1 MLSLFL
7 SQSFPGGWPFL
18 VALIILIMIVVPALV
33 AFRGKKAR
41 KTSLEQ
47 GREGEEEVRLTL
59 ERSGQP
65 GIFDNFMLVENGRS
79 RQIDHIVVNSNG
91 VFVIETKNLSGQIYG
106 EEDWQEWTQ
115 VLSYGKVKN
124 KFYNPVKQ
132 NLTHVRCVQKLLP
145 KGVPVWSLIVFVQNN
160 TAFIRSRGV
169 VALSQLPAVLDQPT
183 GYHLSAGQIEEI
195 CSLLAKAQA
204 NAKIS
209 DEEHVREVVQ
219 MRAAV
224 EAGIC
229 PRCGGHLVER
239 EGRYGPFYGCEN
251 YPKCKFTKKR

>member
-7 SQSFPGGWPFL
+7 SQSVPGGWPFL
-18 VALIILIMIVVPALV
+18 VALIILILIVTPVWA
-33 AFRGKKAR
+33 AFRRKKAR

-169 VALSQLPAVLDQPT
+169 VALSQLPAVLDQST
-183 GYHLSAGQIEEI
+183 GYHHLCRADRRDLFTACKSAGQCEDQRRGTRSGSCTDEGGGGGGDLSALRRSSGGAGGEVR
-195 CSLLAKAQA
+195 SLL
-204 NAKIS
+204 
-209 DEEHVREVVQ
+209 R
-219 MRAAV
+219 M
-224 EAGIC
+224 
-229 PRCGGHLVER
+229 
-239 EGRYGPFYGCEN
+239 
-251 YPKCKFTKKR
+251 